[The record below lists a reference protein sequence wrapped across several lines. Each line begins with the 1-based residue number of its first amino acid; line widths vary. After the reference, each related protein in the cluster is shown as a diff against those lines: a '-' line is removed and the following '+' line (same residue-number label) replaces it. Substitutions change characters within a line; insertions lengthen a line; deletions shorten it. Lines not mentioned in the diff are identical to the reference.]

1 MTDLESLGFGAFF
14 AEQQEHLDRSDLVPA
29 RISLVAPNGYLMVG
43 CKASQGELSG
53 KLLYDLKKFDFP
65 VVGDWVAVDDVSSPA
80 IIHHIFKRQT
90 VMARREAGTDSSRQV
105 IAANVDVYF
114 VVTSANRDFNVRRL
128 ERYIAAVWDS
138 GARPVIVLN
147 KIDLSD
153 DVDTL
158 VESID
163 SIAFGAPVVS
173 ISAKTGDGMND
184 LRSHIGFGK
193 TIALVGS
200 SGVGKSTLANNL
212 FGQEVLST
220 NSLRNDGKGRH
231 TTTNREL
238 FALPDRGVLIDT
250 PGMRELGMIED
261 SGGIEAGFPDIADL
275 SKDCRYSDCRHD
287 GESGCAVMRAV
298 ETGELDPER
307 LESYHKLQR
316 EVAAVER
323 LQDPAH
329 AGRSKKHWKSRSKA
343 IRTFSKLDPKRNG

>member
-1 MTDLESLGFGAFF
+1 MIDLESLGFGAFF
-14 AEQQEHLDRSDLVPA
+14 AEQQEHLNRSDLVPA
-29 RISLVAPNGYLMVG
+29 RISLVASNGYQMVG

-53 KLLYDLKKFDFP
+53 KLLYELKKFDFP
-65 VVGDWVAVDDVSSPA
+65 VVGDWVAVEDVSSRA
-80 IIHHIFKRQT
+80 IIHHIFERQT

-114 VVTSANRDFNVRRL
+114 VVTSANRDFNIRRL
-128 ERYIAAVWDS
+128 ERYIAAVLDS
-138 GARPVIVLN
+138 GAKPVVVLN
-147 KIDLSD
+147 KIDLGGD
-153 DVDTL
+153 IETL
-158 VESID
+158 IESID
-163 SIAFGAPVVS
+163 SIAFGTPVVS
-173 ISAKTGDGMND
+173 ISAKTGEGMND

-212 FGQEVLST
+212 LGQEVLST

-238 FALPDRGVLIDT
+238 FALPDGGVLIDT
-250 PGMRELGMIED
+250 PGMRELGIVED
-261 SGGIEAGFPDIADL
+261 SGGIEAGFPDIVDL

-287 GESGCAVMRAV
+287 GEPGCAVRRAV

-307 LESYHKLQR
+307 LESYHKLRR

-323 LQDPAH
+323 LRDPAH

-343 IRTFSKLDPKRNG
+343 IRTFSKLDPKRNE